1 MTKFGRPRGVE
12 HTQEGIGQKGQ
23 SMYRD
28 RVQNCRKITA
38 QLSLGGFELPASR
51 KTMVHI
57 DYRLPQRDD
66 LTTNRQGRVAF
77 GYGRFQTS
85 GLRPE
90 VNREGHVNYGPWCRT
105 KNDVPANCLITSSML
120 IKVPNRQH
128 LGSVDPP
135 ARNGL
140 FFQVEPA
147 RLGFDQSDKNMSV
160 HYVTV

>member
-1 MTKFGRPRGVE
+1 
-12 HTQEGIGQKGQ
+12 
-23 SMYRD
+23 
-28 RVQNCRKITA
+28 
-38 QLSLGGFELPASR
+38 
-51 KTMVHI
+51 
-57 DYRLPQRDD
+57 
-66 LTTNRQGRVAF
+66 
-77 GYGRFQTS
+77 
-85 GLRPE
+85 
-90 VNREGHVNYGPWCRT
+90 
-105 KNDVPANCLITSSML
+105 ML